1 MISLL
6 ITAAA
11 VLGLV
16 AVACLTLKIRDT
28 LVRDETRPEA
38 FFLRSA
44 MLSPEERTLHAALL
58 TLELG
63 EVSVA
68 AKVHAAAVIGVKSR
82 TPWAERKRALARL
95 GRAQFDF
102 LLVRRTDG
110 HPLLALE
117 LDRLP
122 ADEEDP
128 ATRDPLLAKAA
139 AAAGLPVLSVPVRS
153 GYNLHRLQQ
162 LIDAH
167 LVHVQVQEA
176 ATA

>member
-16 AVACLTLKIRDT
+16 AVACLTLKIRDI

-68 AKVHAAAVIGVKSR
+68 AKVHAAAVIGVKS
-82 TPWAERKRALARL
+82 
-95 GRAQFDF
+95 
-102 LLVRRTDG
+102 
-110 HPLLALE
+110 
-117 LDRLP
+117 
-122 ADEEDP
+122 
-128 ATRDPLLAKAA
+128 LLAKAA